1 MAISAHADLS
11 LLSPIL
17 LLLSSIQ
24 IQFLQLVGTRRPY
37 NPNAQP
43 YTLNPEPSSRFKGG
57 TVVAVKSPN
66 NPDAIDQVQGLGFCV
81 WGVECGVW
89 VLWFRVGKLPWG

>member
-1 MAISAHADLS
+1 M
-11 LLSPIL
+11 
-17 LLLSSIQ
+17 
-24 IQFLQLVGTRRPY
+24 
-37 NPNAQP
+37 
-43 YTLNPEPSSRFKGG
+43 
-57 TVVAVKSPN
+57 VAVKSPN